1 MSKGFVWV
9 AQNNADTDYI
19 KISADLCASIKK
31 TCFQNAVCLITDSAA
46 QVPDGIFDKVVQI
59 HHDDSAN
66 HQWKMSNEWKV
77 FKYSPFTHTVK
88 LEADMLLTKN
98 IDWWWNFLCQHDMV
112 FSYHCRDYRDNV
124 IKNSP
129 YRKLFDKNL
138 LPDVYN
144 GLHYFRKSR
153 YAMEF
158 YKFCE
163 AITKNWNYVKENLL
177 INCHDAVPTTDVVY
191 ALASK
196 LQDPDQMHKIDYQW
210 FKFIHGKEKI
220 NHVAPA
226 RTLYNYVS
234 PYMVEDDLYL
244 GGYRINRIWHY
255 NDKKIK
261 DKMHDRIF

>member
-1 MSKGFVWV
+1 MSKGFAWV
-9 AQNNADTDYI
+9 AQNNANTDYI

-31 TCFQNAVCLITDSAA
+31 TCVHNAVCLITDSAA

-59 HHDDSAN
+59 HHDDSAD

-129 YRKLFDKNL
+129 YRKLFGKNL

-144 GLHYFRKSR
+144 GLHYFRRSR

-163 AITKNWNYVKENLL
+163 EI
-177 INCHDAVPTTDVVY
+177 INSACSSTNPAFVSNQIII
-191 ALASK
+191 LS
-196 LQDPDQMHKIDYQW
+196 LDQK
-210 FKFIHGKEKI
+210 K
-220 NHVAPA
+220 PCPP
-226 RTLYNYVS
+226 RTLTDICNIFISLIDLVS
-234 PYMVEDDLYL
+234 FNNL
-244 GGYRINRIWHY
+244 
-255 NDKKIK
+255 K
-261 DKMHDRIF
+261 